1 MHVALESVPMQNS
14 ALQSHKD
21 FQGANTE
28 LQAGD
33 DEIQMVRKRGEDSLA
48 VVATPGEWQ
57 RQPLAH
63 KLASE
68 HMRVFSGVLGKLEVQ
83 GIEL

>member
-1 MHVALESVPMQNS
+1 
-14 ALQSHKD
+14 
-21 FQGANTE
+21 
-28 LQAGD
+28 
-33 DEIQMVRKRGEDSLA
+33 MVRKRGEDSLA